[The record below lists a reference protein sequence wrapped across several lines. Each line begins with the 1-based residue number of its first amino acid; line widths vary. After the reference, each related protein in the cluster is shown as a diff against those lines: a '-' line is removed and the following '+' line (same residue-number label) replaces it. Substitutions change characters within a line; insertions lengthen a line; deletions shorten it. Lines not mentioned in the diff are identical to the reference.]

1 MENTLEGLELTAKGI
16 EDLQAGSICHFL
28 GISFGTGAVLL
39 EEYTKLNGQ
48 YFSAFIET
56 TLHRVL
62 TNCTGATGKEKF
74 LFLKD
79 NGPSQNSAKAKESL
93 KTIGVEVVKIPPRSP
108 DLNSIEIFSH
118 NVTSKLT

>member
-16 EDLQAGSICHFL
+16 EDLQAGSICHF
-28 GISFGTGAVLL
+28 GTGAVLL
-39 EEYTKLNGQ
+39 EEYAKLNGE

-93 KTIGVEVVKIPPRSP
+93 KTIGVEVVKIPPG
-108 DLNSIEIFSH
+108 
-118 NVTSKLT
+118 SKLHRDLFS